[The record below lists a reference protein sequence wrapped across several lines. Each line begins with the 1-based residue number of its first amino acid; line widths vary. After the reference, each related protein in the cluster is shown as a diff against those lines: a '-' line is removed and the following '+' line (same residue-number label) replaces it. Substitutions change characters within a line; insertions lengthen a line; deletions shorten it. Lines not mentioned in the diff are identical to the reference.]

1 MPLLIADNFQWDCC
15 IETAG
20 YNWLRLP
27 VLAHINLMPVGTK
40 YLQNLG
46 TINVAVIIP
55 STYPD
60 VTGNGFRG
68 NNKGNQLDF

>member
-1 MPLLIADNFQWDCC
+1 
-15 IETAG
+15 
-20 YNWLRLP
+20 
-27 VLAHINLMPVGTK
+27 MPVGTK